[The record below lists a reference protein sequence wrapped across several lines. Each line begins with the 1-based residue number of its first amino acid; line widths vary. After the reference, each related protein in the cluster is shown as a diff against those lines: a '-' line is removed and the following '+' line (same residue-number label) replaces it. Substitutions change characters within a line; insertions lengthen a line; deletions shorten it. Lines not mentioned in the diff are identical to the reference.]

1 MAAQLMATMHE
12 HLDDSYSAV
21 FVKMK
26 GSVLV
31 PLGYRGMGAQ
41 QVLLP
46 NDPMV
51 ERCWAEMEPVQGVVP
66 SGNREARH
74 RLVLPLRVGNRMIGV
89 AVSSVGRHADPEAV
103 WPR

>member
-1 MAAQLMATMHE
+1 MATMHE

-31 PLGYRGMGAQ
+31 PLGYRGIGAQ
-41 QVLLP
+41 QLLLP

-51 ERCWAEMEPVQGVVP
+51 EQCWAEMEPVRASSRP
-66 SGNREARH
+66 ATARPGTGWCC
-74 RLVLPLRVGNRMIGV
+74 RCGSGNRMIGV
-89 AVSSVGRHADPEAV
+89 AVSSSATVARA
-103 WPR
+103 RRRRRR